1 VLARQSKTARLSS
14 WLETGPG
21 LAADLYADNI
31 IDSFDLKLFVYEW
44 LYYCPLGW
52 PLK

>member
-1 VLARQSKTARLSS
+1 MTEKKNEHIKGRPLF
-14 WLETGPG
+14 GF
-21 LAADLYADNI
+21 ADLHEDNI
-31 IDSFDLKLFVYEW
+31 VDELDLKLFVDEW